1 MTNIRNDTI
10 RLHIIA
16 SSDNEK
22 DQQIKMIVRDKLL
35 TEASELFN
43 GTITT
48 ENAVEILVPEIRQ
61 IKKLTDSI
69 LIENNVT
76 YTSRVTLETEYF
88 DTREYENGITM
99 PAGKYLALKIILGN
113 GGGKNWWCIMFP
125 ALCLPVAEKHAEC
138 VYSESEKKIITSD
151 EKYEIRF
158 RVIEYIEI
166 LKNKVD
172 ILYNGDNV

>member
-1 MTNIRNDTI
+1 
-10 RLHIIA
+10 
-16 SSDNEK
+16 
-22 DQQIKMIVRDKLL
+22 MIVRDKLL

-61 IKKLTDSI
+61 IKKITDSI

-113 GGGKNWWCIMFP
+113 GEGKNWWCIMFP
-125 ALCLPVAEKHAEC
+125 ALCLPVAENYTEC